1 MWNVILIMFVGNSA
15 LAGENWLCKEAT
27 SVRRGSDIE
36 ACGVATSADLNVAK
50 NMAFDNAK
58 SEFNKICGSSE
69 DCYGRDISVNPKR
82 TTCDTFNGAYTCYR
96 LLEFNIGK
104 VKTQL
109 ATTFK
114 AYEPEQDAQLPKI
127 YKGMRKT
134 DVLKIFGAPYSVVVD
149 DIIEH
154 ETQLIYTSDIIC
166 QGGMGCGIIIKD
178 GKVISYANIKYQY
191 TNDL

>member
-1 MWNVILIMFVGNSA
+1 MWRLILVMLANSA

-27 SVRRGSDIE
+27 SVRRGNDIE
-36 ACGVATSADLNVAK
+36 ACGVATSTDLNKAK

-58 SEFNKICGSSE
+58 SEFNKVCGSSG
-69 DCYGRDISVNPKR
+69 DCYGHQISVNPKR

-104 VKTQL
+104 MKTQL
-109 ATTFK
+109 ASTFQ

-127 YKGMRKT
+127 RKGMSKA
-134 DVLKIFGAPYSVVVD
+134 DVLKIFGAPQSVVID
-149 DIIEH
+149 DIVNQ
-154 ETQLIYTSDIIC
+154 ETMLVYTNEIIC
-166 QGGMGCGIIIKD
+166 QGFMGCGIIIQN
-178 GKVISYANIKYQY
+178 GVVTSYNNIKYQY